1 MITRELQNTLNEAY
15 SEAMRRRHEFL
26 TLEHL
31 LYAMLKEK
39 TGREVIE
46 NCGGDVSFISRE
58 LEVYLKEK
66 IEQLPKGK
74 DGLPEQTATFERAIE
89 RAQIQAQSSGQTSI
103 DSGHLI
109 AAMFHERRSYAVYL
123 LEQAGISR
131 LDVLNYISH
140 GISKINSD
148 DADSDGDA
156 VAPGGEANGRRKT
169 NPLEDF
175 CVDLIAQAQENKI
188 DPLIGREAEVT
199 RTIQILCRRRKNN
212 PIYVGEPG
220 VGKTAIAEGLAL
232 KIQRGEVPKQ
242 LLGAEVFALDMG
254 SLVAG
259 TKFRGEFEERLKG
272 VLKALKAK
280 PGVILFI
287 DEIHSIVKAGAVEGG
302 SMDASN
308 LLKPALASGELRCIG
323 STTHSEYKSAFEKDK
338 ALARRFQKID
348 VTEPSIADTIKI
360 LKGLQGH
367 YEEFHGVKYTD
378 DAIIAAAE
386 LAGKHINDRFLPD
399 KAIDVID
406 EVGATVKLLDEESR
420 PERTVTS
427 EDVEATVAR
436 MAKIPPKTV
445 TGSDKD
451 RLRNLESELK
461 KFIYGQDHAVEQLVN
476 AIKVSRSGLGS
487 PTKPIGSFLF
497 SGPTG
502 VGKTELSKQLA
513 KVLGVNF
520 LRFDMSEYMEKHTVS
535 RLIGAPP
542 GYVGFDQG
550 GILTDAVSKTPHAVV
565 VLDEIEKA
573 HPDLFNILLQV
584 MDHATLT
591 DNTGKKADFRN
602 VILIMTTNA
611 GARDMMGDN
620 IGFQRAVVK
629 DDGPKH
635 VSDAEKEKSI
645 ARGESNNQG
654 FGMGMGR
661 GAIERTF
668 SPEFRNRL
676 DAWIAFNPLT
686 YKDIL
691 RVVDKFINEVKEQ
704 LIDKKVTMKLSED
717 ARTWFADKGFDKQ
730 YGARPMAR
738 LIKQK
743 IRERLAD
750 ELIFGVLEHGGKV
763 FVDVQDGEFKIDCQK
778 AEKDDADDFEEEA
791 GKPLTKPES
800 KPDSKPSEK
809 PHPKPEPHE
818 PGVSEPVKMP
828 KKVAEKES

>member
-140 GISKINSD
+140 GISKINSGD
-148 DADSDGDA
+148 LDGDADA

-175 CVDLIAQAQENKI
+175 CVDLIEQAQKNKI

-199 RTIQILCRRRKNN
+199 RTIQVLCRRRKNN

-242 LLGAEVFALDMG
+242 LIGAEVYALDMG

-287 DEIHSIVKAGAVEGG
+287 DEIHTIVKAGSVEGG

-367 YEEFHGVKYTD
+367 YEEFHGVTYTD

-406 EVGATVKLLDEESR
+406 EVGATVKLLDEELR
-420 PERTVTS
+420 PKRIVTS

-461 KFIYGQDHAVEQLVN
+461 KFIYGQDHAIEQLVN

-520 LRFDMSEYMEKHTVS
+520 LRYDMSEYMEKHTVS

-550 GILTDAVSKTPHAVV
+550 GILTDAINKTPHAVV

-620 IGFQRAVVK
+620 IGFQRASVK
-629 DDGPKH
+629 DEGPKQ
-635 VSDAEKEKSI
+635 VSDAEREKSI

-704 LIDKKVTMKLSED
+704 LIEKKVTMKLSED

-763 FVDVQDGEFKIDCQK
+763 FVDVQDGEFKIDCQQ
-778 AEKDDADDFEEEA
+778 AEGDDDEFDEEA
-791 GKPLTKPES
+791 AKPL
-800 KPDSKPSEK
+800 
-809 PHPKPEPHE
+809 
-818 PGVSEPVKMP
+818 
-828 KKVAEKES
+828 EKEN